1 MSANNQDRNHVKCW
15 QFVTKRP
22 YINSFKFRILHKA
35 MQSVDVIESQMN
47 KKKGILSIKYI
58 GSSGAVNFKLILFFV
73 IVK

>member
-1 MSANNQDRNHVKCW
+1 MLKPLEMSANNQDRNHVKCW

-47 KKKGILSIKYI
+47 KKKKEYYQLNILEVQEQSIL
-58 GSSGAVNFKLILFFV
+58 N
-73 IVK
+73 